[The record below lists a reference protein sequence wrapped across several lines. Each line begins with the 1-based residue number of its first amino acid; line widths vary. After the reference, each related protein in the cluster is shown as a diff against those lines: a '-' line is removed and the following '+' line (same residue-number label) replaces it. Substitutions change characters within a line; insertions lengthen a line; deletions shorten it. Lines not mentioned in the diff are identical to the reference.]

1 MHPLLLHIDY
11 WAVKMSLTYSTCGF
25 IKICG
30 AASCC
35 CCWRKQLPK
44 TSKTKWILGCAV
56 CFSWGAK
63 NATVFFLII
72 SHKHNFLF
80 DLMEMFCCVVYCM
93 MCIINENQ
101 HIKSGSD
108 NKAHFLLVSTW
119 SWQDFFFLQLLATFC
134 CLWAATVEI
143 FQNTQWKCVLWMITL
158 TLIWQ
163 PKCAVHCLKAV
174 GWCTVNKST
183 PWQQPGAN
191 AIHIPLKEP
200 RLRWPG
206 AKSIQGSWEGKAGY
220 VGGQQLQEATYG
232 IRFLFSKVI

>member
-119 SWQDFFFLQLLATFC
+119 SWQDFFFFFAIARNFLLF
-134 CLWAATVEI
+134 
-143 FQNTQWKCVLWMITL
+143 MSS
-158 TLIWQ
+158 
-163 PKCAVHCLKAV
+163 H
-174 GWCTVNKST
+174 
-183 PWQQPGAN
+183 
-191 AIHIPLKEP
+191 
-200 RLRWPG
+200 
-206 AKSIQGSWEGKAGY
+206 SWN
-220 VGGQQLQEATYG
+220 
-232 IRFLFSKVI
+232 FSKHPVEMCPLDDNTDTNMAAKMCSTLFEGSGLMYSK